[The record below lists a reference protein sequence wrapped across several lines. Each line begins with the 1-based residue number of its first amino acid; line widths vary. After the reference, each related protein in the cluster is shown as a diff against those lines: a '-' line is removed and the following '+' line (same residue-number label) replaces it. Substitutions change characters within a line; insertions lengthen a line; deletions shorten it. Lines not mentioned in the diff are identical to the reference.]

1 MMNGDGNMV
10 NVLEKPGF
18 KQAWSVVD
26 EGLSIRTEA
35 DYNKALAMLN
45 QLLDEVGDNESHP
58 LYNFLE
64 VLGTLVESYYCI
76 PKIFEPFLSRKC
88 NSGTAYNSS
97 TIFEM
102 RYYEA
107 DHVKIPDVPGR
118 EVLKYLMKEHG
129 LSQTDLPEIGS
140 QGVVS
145 EILRGKRELNT
156 PRSKF

>member
-1 MMNGDGNMV
+1 MV

-35 DYNKALAMLN
+35 DYNKALTVLN
-45 QLLDEVGDNESHP
+45 QLLDEVGDNQSHP

-64 VLGTLVESYYCI
+64 VLGTLIES
-76 PKIFEPFLSRKC
+76 
-88 NSGTAYNSS
+88 
-97 TIFEM
+97 
-102 RYYEA
+102 YEA
-107 DHVKIPDVPGR
+107 DHVKILDVPGS
-118 EVLKYLMKEHG
+118 EVLKYLMEEHG
-129 LSQTDLPEIGS
+129 LSQADLPEIGS

-156 PRSKF
+156 RQIKALSKRFKVSPAVFF